1 MNQKQQIEEVRLL
14 TEQFVSAFAEA
25 VPSDVQILIC
35 RKGDC
40 YLVTSPQE
48 KDACD
53 KTILLLAM
61 GIMQS
66 RKNAQDEDDNEQSL

>member
-1 MNQKQQIEEVRLL
+1 MNREQQIEEARQL
-14 TEQFVSAFAEA
+14 TEQFVAAFAEA

-48 KDACD
+48 KEVCD

-66 RKNAQDEDDNEQSL
+66 RKNAQEKGG